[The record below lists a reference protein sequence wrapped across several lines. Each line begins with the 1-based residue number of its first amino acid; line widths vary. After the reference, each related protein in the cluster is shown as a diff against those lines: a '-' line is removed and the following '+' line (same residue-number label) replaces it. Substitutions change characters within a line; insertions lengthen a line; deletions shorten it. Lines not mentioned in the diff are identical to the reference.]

1 MTLTAAIERTETW
14 PQDPYKG
21 LTYYGVGDVPLFA
34 GRDDDITVVS
44 STIGLSN
51 VRILLLHGM
60 TGCGKSSFLRAGLIP
75 TLETE
80 IAGYKF
86 LRDENKVPAFVPSTG
101 NPTASL
107 ARVVYQFIAR
117 EYAGIGRQSG
127 DSEKID
133 HEQFLREIAS
143 KNESDF
149 LGSVEEDT
157 RVLVRTIEQL
167 ASYRPR
173 TLVLVIDQAE
183 EVITLKP
190 GPEGE
195 DARIQFFDF
204 LGDLSRSPQDFKL
217 IIAFRTEYHG
227 QFYAQLRYGADVSR
241 IADYFLADFTR
252 EQIIEAIVRPTLRE
266 RKPGYSESPYDHYGF
281 EYGEDLPGQ
290 IADALLSSGVS
301 EGVLP
306 ALQIVC
312 RRLYEGEKAKATGAL
327 RPNER
332 LEMETAGP
340 STTSFDHEGGSI
352 SPPVVKFKIEARAFT
367 GLGGVAGQVD
377 SYLQG
382 ELEAAV
388 RQLSPPW
395 SIRKPKSNMKEIV
408 RWRKVLGRLV
418 KPQPNGTFTSDV
430 VPVDELEGEADRQ
443 GCVIPPKDM
452 FGDLADDKRRILRP
466 RPVTNLKTRN
476 VIPCY
481 SLGHDVLASALQAW
495 YEKDKLERKTVRS
508 LRWAYGL
515 FAVPWMVVWFI
526 QGHNLRHKG
535 YLVGAG
541 ISLMLLLLTFVPS
554 VRAGMVQSAL
564 ADRDTIRKSAAHDD
578 GRPRQAA
585 SVKE

>member
-1 MTLTAAIERTETW
+1 MTLTAALERTRTW
-14 PQDPYKG
+14 PDDPYKG
-21 LTYYGVGDVPLFA
+21 LTYYGVDDVPLFA

-44 STIGLSN
+44 STIGLNN

-86 LRDENKVPAFVPSTG
+86 LRDENEKPSFVPSTG

-117 EYAGIGRQSG
+117 EYAGIRRQAG
-127 DSEKID
+127 DSQKFD
-133 HEQFLREIAS
+133 NEQFLREIAS
-143 KNESDF
+143 KTEPDF

-157 RVLVRTIEQL
+157 RILVRTIEQL
-167 ASYRPR
+167 ASYRPH

-190 GPEGE
+190 GPDGE

-241 IADYFLADFTR
+241 IADYYLADFTKD
-252 EQIIEAIVRPTLRE
+252 QIVEAMLRPTSRDK
-266 RKPGYSESPYDHYGF
+266 KPGYSESAYDHYGF
-281 EYGEDLPGQ
+281 EYEEGLPGQ
-290 IADALLSSGVS
+290 IAEALLSSGVS

-312 RRLYEGEKAKATGAL
+312 RRLYEGERAKATRAL
-327 RPNER
+327 KPVEQSQ
-332 LEMETAGP
+332 LEPPA
-340 STTSFDHEGGSI
+340 SSASSSDHEAS
-352 SPPVVKFKIEARAFT
+352 SMPPPVVNFEINARAFT
-367 GLGGVAGQVD
+367 DVGGVAGQVN

-382 ELEAAV
+382 QLEAAV
-388 RQLSPPW
+388 RSLSPPW
-395 SIRKPKSNMKEIV
+395 TIRKHSNMKEIV
-408 RWRKVLGRLV
+408 RWRKVLGLLV
-418 KPQPNGTFTSDV
+418 KPQPNGTFTTDV
-430 VPVDELEGEADRQ
+430 VAVDKLKDEAYKQ
-443 GCVIPPKDM
+443 GCVISPEHM
-452 FGDLADDKRRILRP
+452 LGELENDKRRILRR
-466 RPVTNLKTRN
+466 RPVTNLKTRE

-495 YEKDKLERKTVRS
+495 YERDKLERKTVRT
-508 LRWAYGL
+508 LRFVYGF
-515 FAVPWMVVWFI
+515 FAVPWIVVWFL
-526 QGHNLRHKG
+526 QGHNLGHKG
-535 YLVGAG
+535 YLIVAG
-541 ISLMLLLLTFVPS
+541 ISLIVLLLTFLPS
-554 VRAGMVQSAL
+554 FRALLLQSL
-564 ADRDTIRKSAAHDD
+564 ADRDTIGKSSTHERNTAR
-578 GRPRQAA
+578 GSQ
-585 SVKE
+585 S